1 MHKLHQK
8 YILPCVLMLIPD
20 PWVASDTNYLF
31 VLQDDTQ
38 DIIAE
43 LRLEI
48 SKLRDKIASAPEPNR
63 DDVAKM
69 EVIPCR
75 ANYVP
80 PQVFHLMR
88 WAAY

>member
-1 MHKLHQK
+1 M
-8 YILPCVLMLIPD
+8 
-20 PWVASDTNYLF
+20 ASDTNYLF

-69 EVIPCR
+69 EVTHHR
-75 ANYVP
+75 TNSVP
-80 PQVFHLMR
+80 PQVFDLMR